1 MYRIDGNSL
10 SDEYSGKNET
20 RVGGIRDNL
29 MDNVFKNLVNNT
41 TQVQRNYNDE
51 VSLFSSLWCSD

>member
-10 SDEYSGKNET
+10 SDEYSGNNET
-20 RVGGIRDNL
+20 GVGGIRDNL